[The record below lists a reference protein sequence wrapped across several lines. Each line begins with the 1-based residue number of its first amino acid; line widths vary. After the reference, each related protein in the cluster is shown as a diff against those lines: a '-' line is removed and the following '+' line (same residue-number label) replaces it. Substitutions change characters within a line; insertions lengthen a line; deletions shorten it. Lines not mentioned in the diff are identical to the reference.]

1 MNCPSSSRKSGFTLL
16 ETVIAIGVLAVLLTA
31 FMYAFGPAMSGIRRS
46 INIQEADRLAS
57 TLEIELA
64 TLRTGQ
70 QTDDIKTGFD
80 KSFQWIKQAN
90 EAATALFVYQYRGD
104 PSKRRSDST
113 LEPVTKTGGTVGKD
127 YIVLPMV
134 RRLNDP
140 LFLKDIDALEG
151 AVFFIKCTQL
161 VYNKDKGLVPG
172 SPGAISDP
180 QDGSSVGKPDD
191 YKEAVIAFSAEFYSM
206 PANNQAYFT
215 GASFKKNFKLVKNPI
230 FTRNLAV
237 RR

>member
-1 MNCPSSSRKSGFTLL
+1 MNCPSPSRKPGFTLL

-31 FMYAFGPAMSGIRRS
+31 FMYAFGPAMSGIHRS

-57 TLEIELA
+57 TLESELA

-70 QTDDIKTGFD
+70 QTGDIKTGFD

-90 EAATALFVYQYRGD
+90 EATTALFVYQYRGD
-104 PSKRRSDST
+104 PSKRRTDGT
-113 LEPVTKTGGTVGKD
+113 LEPMVKTGGVAGKD

-134 RRLNDP
+134 RRLNDT
-140 LFLKDIDALEG
+140 LFLKDLDALEG

-172 SPGAISDP
+172 SAGAISDP
-180 QDGSSVGKPDD
+180 QDGSSVDKPDS

-206 PANNQAYFT
+206 PANSQNYFT
-215 GASFKKNFKLVKNPI
+215 GPSFKKNFKLVKNPI

>member
-1 MNCPSSSRKSGFTLL
+1 MNRPHPARQSGFTLL

-57 TLEIELA
+57 TLENELT
-64 TLRTGQ
+64 TLRNGQ
-70 QTDDIKTGFD
+70 QTGDIKTGFD
-80 KSFQWIKQAN
+80 KAFQWIMKAN
-90 EAATALFVYQYRGD
+90 EASTALFVYQYRGD
-104 PSKRRSDST
+104 PAKHRADNT
-113 LEPVTKTGGTVGKD
+113 LEPVLKTGGIAGKD

-134 RRLNDP
+134 RRLDDP
-140 LFLKDIDALEG
+140 LFVKDIDALEG
-151 AVFFIKCTQL
+151 VVFYIKCTQL
-161 VYNKDKGLVPG
+161 VYNKDKGLIQG
-172 SPGAISDP
+172 TPGAINDP
-180 QDGSSVGKPDD
+180 QDGTPASKADD

-215 GASFKKNFKLVKNPI
+215 GSSFKNNFKLAKKPI

>member
-1 MNCPSSSRKSGFTLL
+1 MNRPSSARQSGFTLL

-57 TLEIELA
+57 TLQSELT
-64 TLRTGQ
+64 TLRSGQ
-70 QTDDIKTGFD
+70 QSGDIQTGFD

-90 EAATALFVYQYRGD
+90 DPAAALFVYQYRGD
-104 PSKRRSDST
+104 PSKHRADST
-113 LEPVTKTGGTVGKD
+113 LEPSLKIGGVAGKD
-127 YIVLPMV
+127 YVVLPMV

-140 LFLKDIDALEG
+140 LFLKDLDALQG
-151 AVFFIKCTQL
+151 VVFYIKCTQL
-161 VYNKDKGLVPG
+161 IYNKDKGLIPG
-172 SPGAISDP
+172 TAGTISDP
-180 QDGSSVGKPDD
+180 LDGSPAGKAND

-215 GASFKKNFKLVKNPI
+215 GPNFKKSFKLTQKPI